1 MILYEVNLRVKVSR
15 AEEFT
20 LWLKQHIQ
28 QMLQVEGFVSA
39 ELLEQEE
46 EEEEAPPTQRQ
57 LVVHYRLKSLDHL
70 HSYLQ
75 NQAPQMRQEGLD
87 LFGSDFSATRR
98 VLLPKDLP

>member
-1 MILYEVNLRVKVSR
+1 MILYEVNISVKVSR

-28 QMLQVEGFVSA
+28 QMLQIEGFVSA
-39 ELLEQEE
+39 ELFTATGE
-46 EEEEAPPTQRQ
+46 PSTHRQ
-57 LVVHYRLKSLDHL
+57 LVVHYRLKSLAHL
-70 HSYLQ
+70 DSYLQ

-98 VLLPKDLP
+98 VLQPLHA